1 MKGWNLFTPAERRL
15 SALLFALAVLG
26 EVAHAGRGI
35 SPQVAAWLDGA
46 PPRPVTPPDTA
57 RLLAPFLPRAE
68 GPSPAPKTA
77 SPSAS
82 PPAARI
88 DPNVAD
94 LEALV
99 HLPGVGPVLARR
111 ILEDRAQHGVYHRP
125 EDLLRVPGIGPA
137 KLAKLRPHLVLDG
150 KPGG

>member
-26 EVAHAGRGI
+26 ELAHTGRGI

-46 PPRPVTPPDTA
+46 PPRPGMPPDTVPP
-57 RLLAPFLPRAE
+57 APLVLSRAE
-68 GPSPAPKTA
+68 GPSPSPEAAP
-77 SPSAS
+77 PSALS
-82 PPAARI
+82 PAARI

-94 LEALV
+94 LETLV

-111 ILEDRAQHGVYHRP
+111 ILEDRAQHGAYRRP
-125 EDLLRVPGIGPA
+125 EDLLRVP
-137 KLAKLRPHLVLDG
+137 
-150 KPGG
+150 